1 MSDAVDCLYLSIS
14 ALALLLLMRFF
25 RDYRLDKVRDDMFT
39 LRDRLFDYAAEND
52 LLQHPAYR
60 RLREIMNAM
69 IRFAHKI
76 SVTRL
81 LLSMFLDRFV
91 PETERRRP
99 FDEWLKTLNDLPQ
112 HHQEKL
118 INFHVEMGYIITRF
132 VVQGSIFARI
142 IVELARAYLLIRDFY
157 LTVEET
163 IVKKLMMRTAR
174 GWQLIEAQALE
185 DRR

>member
-1 MSDAVDCLYLSIS
+1 MTDTVDCLYLSIS

-39 LRDRLFDYAAEND
+39 LRDQLFDYAAENE
-52 LLQHPAYR
+52 LLQHPGYR
-60 RLREIMNAM
+60 QLREIMNAM

-76 SVTRL
+76 SVSRL

-99 FDEWLKTLNDLPQ
+99 FDEWHKTLDNLPQ
-112 HHQEKL
+112 YHQGKL
-118 INFHVEMGYIITRF
+118 INFHIELGYIITRF
-132 VVQGSIFARI
+132 VVRDSIFARI
-142 IVELARAYLLIRDFY
+142 IVSLARVYLLVKDFY
-157 LTVEET
+157 LTVEDT
-163 IVKKLMMRTAR
+163 VVKKLMMRTAR

-185 DRR
+185 ARR